1 MIPPQPMLSVCA
13 RRWPD
18 GGRWVLQPKWDGF
31 RLLLHVGADG
41 EGRAWSRRGTN
52 LTARLGPLLAPLTEV
67 APGTTFDGELVAVSE
82 RDGKPAQDFA
92 AVTRAVFTG
101 HAVSTQRLRFVAF
114 DVLSA
119 AGQDLR
125 PCAWEERDAR
135 LRETLPVC
143 DLIRLVASQ
152 PATLA
157 AHEAIV
163 ALGFEGT
170 VLKRMG
176 SVTDPDDTANGSNG
190 RHGSRLGLGCI
201 RSTKTARAAGTP
213 SASSMAAVSTR
224 SLPPAP
230 PGGSGSSSSWSTRA
244 STPMAAC
251 GRPASRPY
259 RDGWPSRLTYTRAK
273 NPQRRLND
281 PGRRGPGR
289 RPSAVQIGSRGRC
302 RQTWLPPLQNGQV
315 CLRLKP
321 RRPGNAV
328 RPSLPPARSAP
339 AACPAGPGATP

>member
-1 MIPPQPMLSVCA
+1 MLSVCA

-18 GGRWVLQPKWDGF
+18 GGRWVLQPQWDGF

-52 LTARLGPLLAPLTEV
+52 LTAGLGSLLAPLTDV

-163 ALGFEGT
+163 ALGFEST

-176 SVTDPDDTANGSNG
+176 SAYRPG
-190 RHGSRLGLGCI
+190 RHRTWI
-201 RSTKTARAAGTP
+201 KRKARFTARAGLHSVHQDSEGCWHA
-213 SASSMAAVSTR
+213 
-224 SLPPAP
+224 L
-230 PGGSGSSSSWSTRA
+230 
-244 STPMAAC
+244 C
-251 GRPASRPY
+251 EL
-259 RDGWPSRLTYTRAK
+259 D
-273 NPQRRLND
+273 
-281 PGRRGPGR
+281 GRRVHALA
-289 RPSAVQIGSRGRC
+289 SARTAERIGQLVELVYSRVDADGS
-302 RQTWLPPLQNGQV
+302 
-315 CLRLKP
+315 LRE
-321 RRPGNAV
+321 
-328 RPSLPPARSAP
+328 ARVAP
-339 AACPAGPGATP
+339 IP